1 MRALKN
7 VANIRIDLKLDIVL
21 LKKKGFESYHWK
33 SIVFFVFI
41 TYTYR

>member
-7 VANIRIDLKLDIVL
+7 VADIRIDLKLDIV
-21 LKKKGFESYHWK
+21 KKKGFESYHWK